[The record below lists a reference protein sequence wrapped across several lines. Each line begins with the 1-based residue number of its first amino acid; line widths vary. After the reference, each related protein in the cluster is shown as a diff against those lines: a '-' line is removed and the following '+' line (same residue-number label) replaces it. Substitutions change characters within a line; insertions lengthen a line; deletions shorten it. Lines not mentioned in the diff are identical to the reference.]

1 MENKLQIISEEREK
15 KKAKVVSGFRVNYKY
30 VACSCM
36 RLNNKYDVGL
46 AMNKMCMVSP
56 YFSSLCIC

>member
-1 MENKLQIISEEREK
+1 MENKLQIISEERGK
-15 KKAKVVSGFRVNYKY
+15 KEAKVVSGFQVNYKY

-46 AMNKMCMVSP
+46 AMNKMCM
-56 YFSSLCIC
+56 